1 MTLTHRHG
9 RTLATVLVCLGA
21 ACWSRPAPAQAVAPR
36 ASHAATAA
44 VPTACQADL
53 VRLCPEIDAPARQA
67 RSAAICLKP
76 FKTSLSLPCRKAV
89 RAVFP

>member
-1 MTLTHRHG
+1 MRHLHRHD
-9 RTLATVLVCLGA
+9 LVLPVLLVCLGLAGWAPPARAQGA
-21 ACWSRPAPAQAVAPR
+21 AAGVSEACR
-36 ASHAATAA
+36 AEI
-44 VPTACQADL
+44 P
-53 VRLCPEIDAPARQA
+53 RLCPESPQG